1 MRAEISDVGGPMVGL
16 CAGHRCAALWRLRDP
31 EADDE
36 TDPLVVAGPAALRRA
51 IRDTPGG
58 VLTRLPCVGAC
69 AEGAVVGV
77 ASQAAGSTA
86 TGEVAWLVGADAPAR
101 QSALVEWLA
110 ADWTRQRASAPSELA
125 PALFHMVTLHRAAQ
139 S

>member
-1 MRAEISDVGGPMVGL
+1 MRTEISDVGGPMVGL

-31 EADDE
+31 QADDDA
-36 TDPLVVAGPAALRRA
+36 DPLAVAGPAALRRA

-77 ASQAAGSTA
+77 ASRAAGSAA

-101 QSALVEWLA
+101 QSALVKWLA
-110 ADWTRQRASAPSELA
+110 ADWTRHGASAPSELA
-125 PALFHMVTLHRAAQ
+125 PALFHMVTVHRAAQ